1 MIENILLLAALDI
14 LIMVFLLR
22 GLMWYLDRS
31 MSEIGDIDIS
41 FTAEEWDQEFSDMAQ
56 GRQHSQSKQIE
67 KMCFSSE

>member
-1 MIENILLLAALDI
+1 MIENILLVAALDI

-22 GLMWYLDRS
+22 GILWYLDRS

-41 FTAEEWDQEFSDMAQ
+41 FTAEEWDQEFSNMAQ

-67 KMCFSSE
+67 IRHGE